1 MHSAMAFAAPVDAP
15 TGQIEPIEQVEQ
27 VEPAQQFDQVDRA
40 KKDP

>member
-15 TGQIEPIEQVEQ
+15 TGQIEQVEQ